1 MIKEQ
6 LTLTVSNNQLELVTS
21 RVLIDADGTFTYY
34 RWGDVDYLKPF
45 KQTVDGKKLDLTN
58 VKTIYFAPKCS
69 IPRDKAKPFLEEKK
83 IKTVRDR
90 ATADVIIASIDS
102 VESGIRK
109 DHMYYV
115 ETSDMIPFIN
125 GFLRG
130 ADKQGLTD
138 IINNYKGNYVILDK
152 ALVEP
157 FYINNHNNPTKVKN
171 YNNSGPRL
179 TGGSFNSGS
188 LQGSWVSTVTDDYFL
203 DAKNFSNVYSQ
214 EEFNNLIGDTV
225 IDRDAFESLQTMLK
239 SMDKDNHLVAMTIMA
254 GCNYEK
260 SFVYLALLLEQF
272 GGNTIYNQKYRTS
285 VAFKSLLNW
294 LGYSKY
300 RWDKDAI
307 LDVSIEK
314 GLLTQELLDT
324 VKASILE
331 ESRTFSSNYEVVDI
345 RLTAEMQVKV
355 DKLLNKQDDRFPSGG
370 ELLQEE
376 VSL

>member
-6 LTLTVSNNQLELVTS
+6 LTLTVINNQLEFVTS
-21 RVLIDADGTFTYY
+21 NVLVDADGTFTYH
-34 RWGDVDYLKPF
+34 RWNDANYLKPF
-45 KQTVDGKKLDLTN
+45 KQSVEGKKLDLTN

-83 IKTVRDR
+83 IKTVRDK
-90 ATADVIIASIDS
+90 ATADIIIACTDS
-102 VESGIRK
+102 VESSIRK
-109 DHMYYV
+109 DHLYYA
-115 ETSDMIPFIN
+115 ETSDMISFIN
-125 GFLRG
+125 GFLQG
-130 ADKQGLTD
+130 VDKQRLTD
-138 IINNYKGNYVILDK
+138 IINNYKGKYVIINK

-157 FYINNHNNPTKVKN
+157 FYINNHSNPTNIRHHTN
-171 YNNSGPRL
+171 YGSRL
-179 TGGSFNSGS
+179 TGASFISGS
-188 LQGSWVSTVTDDYFL
+188 LQGSWISTVTDDYFL

-260 SFVYLALLLEQF
+260 SFVYLALLLEEF
-272 GGNTIYNQKYRTS
+272 GSNTIYNQKYRTS

-355 DKLLNKQDDRFPSGG
+355 DKLLKKQDDRFPSGG
-370 ELLQEE
+370 ELLQQE

>member
-34 RWGDVDYLKPF
+34 RWGDIDYLKPF

-90 ATADVIIASIDS
+90 ATADVVIASIES

-115 ETSDMIPFIN
+115 DTSDMIPFIN

-130 ADKQGLTD
+130 ADKQRLTD
-138 IINNYKGNYVILDK
+138 IINNFTGNKVIIEKD
-152 ALVEP
+152 LVEP
-157 FYINNHNNPTKVKN
+157 FYINNHSNPTKLGGS
-171 YNNSGPRL
+171 YPQSRL
-179 TGGSFNSGS
+179 TGASFISGS
-188 LQGSWVSTVTDDYFL
+188 LQGSWISTVTDDYFL
-203 DAKNFSNVYSQ
+203 DPKNFTNVYSQ

-285 VAFKSLLNW
+285 VGFKSLLNW
-294 LGYSKY
+294 IGYSKY

-307 LDVSIEK
+307 LDVSIDK

-324 VKASILE
+324 IKASILD

>member
-6 LTLTVSNNQLELVTS
+6 LTLTVINNQLELVTS
-21 RVLIDADGTFTYY
+21 NVLIDADGTFTYH
-34 RWGDVDYLKPF
+34 RWGDQDYLKPF
-45 KQTVDGKKLDLTN
+45 KQTVAGKKLDLTN
-58 VKTIYFAPKCS
+58 VKTIYFASKCS

-83 IKTVRDR
+83 IKIVRDKNI
-90 ATADVIIASIDS
+90 ADVIIACTDS

-109 DHMYYV
+109 DHTHYV
-115 ETSDMIPFIN
+115 EKADMIPFIN

-130 ADKQGLTD
+130 ADKQRLID
-138 IINNYKGNYVILDK
+138 IINNFTGNNVIINK
-152 ALVEP
+152 ALVES
-157 FYINNHNNPTKVKN
+157 FYINNHSNPAKTKG
-171 YNNSGPRL
+171 YNNRSHLGGMSFYSG
-179 TGGSFNSGS
+179 NMY
-188 LQGSWVSTVTDDYFL
+188 GSWISTVTDDYFL

-225 IDRDAFESLQTMLK
+225 IDRDAFESIRTMLK

-260 SFVYLALLLEQF
+260 SFVYLALLLEEF
-272 GGNTIYNQKYRTS
+272 GSNAIYNHKYRNS
-285 VAFKSLLNW
+285 VAFKSLTNW
-294 LGYSKY
+294 LGYNKY
-300 RWDKDAI
+300 RWDKDTI

-324 VKASILE
+324 IKASILE
-331 ESRTFSSNYEVVDI
+331 ESRTFSSNYEVVDV
-345 RLTAEMQVKV
+345 RLKAEVQAKV

-376 VSL
+376 VSF

>member
-21 RVLIDADGTFTYY
+21 RVLADADGTFTYY
-34 RWGDVDYLKPF
+34 RWGDLDYLKPF
-45 KQTVDGKKLDLTN
+45 KQTVEGKKLDLTN

-90 ATADVIIASIDS
+90 ATADVIIAGIDS

-115 ETSDMIPFIN
+115 MKGDIIPFIH
-125 GFLRG
+125 GFIRG
-130 ADKQGLTD
+130 VDKQSLTN
-138 IINNYKGNYVILDK
+138 IINNFTGNHVIINK
-152 ALVEP
+152 SLVEP
-157 FYINNHNNPTKVKN
+157 FYINNHSNPTKNKG
-171 YNNSGPRL
+171 YHA
-179 TGGSFNSGS
+179 GSFLGGPSFISGS
-188 LQGSWVSTVTDDYFL
+188 LQGSWISTVTDDYFL
-203 DAKNFSNVYSQ
+203 DPKNFSNVYSQ

-331 ESRTFSSNYEVVDI
+331 ESRTFSNNYEVVDI

>member
-1 MIKEQ
+1 MVQEG
-6 LTLTVSNNQLELVTS
+6 VS
-21 RVLIDADGTFTYY
+21 YY
-34 RWGDVDYLKPF
+34 RWGDIDYLKPF
-45 KQTVDGKKLDLTN
+45 KQTVEGKKLDLTN

-90 ATADVIIASIDS
+90 ATADVIIAGIES

-109 DHMYYV
+109 DHLYYV
-115 ETSDMIPFIN
+115 EKIDIIPFIN
-125 GFLRG
+125 GFIRC
-130 ADKQGLTD
+130 ADKQSLTD
-138 IINNYKGNYVILDK
+138 IINNFIGNKVIIDK

-157 FYINNHNNPTKVKN
+157 FYINNHSNPTKLGGS
-171 YNNSGPRL
+171 YPQSRL
-179 TGGSFNSGS
+179 TGASFHNGS
-188 LQGSWVSTVTDDYFL
+188 LQSSWISTVTDDYFL

-239 SMDKDNHLVAMTIMA
+239 STDKDNHLVAMTIMA

-260 SFVYLALLLEQF
+260 SFVYLALLLEEF

-285 VAFKSLLNW
+285 VGFKSLLNW
-294 LGYSKY
+294 IGYSKY

-324 VKASILE
+324 VKSSILE

>member
-6 LTLTVSNNQLELVTS
+6 LTLTVINNQLELVTS
-21 RVLIDADGTFTYY
+21 NVLIDADGTFTYH
-34 RWGDVDYLKPF
+34 RWNDASYLKPF
-45 KQTVDGKKLDLTN
+45 KQSVEGKKLDLTN

-83 IKTVRDR
+83 IKTVRDK
-90 ATADVIIASIDS
+90 ATADVIIACTDS
-102 VESGIRK
+102 VESSIRK
-109 DHMYYV
+109 DHMYYAA
-115 ETSDMIPFIN
+115 TSDMIPFIN

-130 ADKQGLTD
+130 ADKQRLID
-138 IINNYKGNYVILDK
+138 IINNYTGNNVIINK

-157 FYINNHNNPTKVKN
+157 FYINNHNNPAKTSG
-171 YNNSGPRL
+171 YNNRSHLSGM
-179 TGGSFNSGS
+179 SFYSGNMS
-188 LQGSWVSTVTDDYFL
+188 GSWVSTVTDDYFL

-225 IDRDAFESLQTMLK
+225 IDRDAFESIRTMLK

-260 SFVYLALLLEQF
+260 SFVYLALLLEEF
-272 GGNTIYNQKYRTS
+272 GSNTIYNQKYRTS

-331 ESRTFSSNYEVVDI
+331 ESRTFSSNYEVVEI

>member
-6 LTLTVSNNQLELVTS
+6 LTLTVSNNQLEFVTS
-21 RVLIDADGTFTYY
+21 RVLIAADGDFAYY
-34 RWGDVDYLKPF
+34 RWGDIDYLKPF
-45 KQTVDGKKLDLTN
+45 KQTVEGKKLDLTN

-83 IKTVRDR
+83 IKTVRDK
-90 ATADVIIASIDS
+90 ATADIIIACTDS
-102 VESGIRK
+102 VESSIRK

-115 ETSDMIPFIN
+115 NKNDMIPFIN

-130 ADKQGLTD
+130 ADKQSLTD
-138 IINNYKGNYVILDK
+138 IINNYKGKNVIINK

-157 FYINNHNNPTKVKN
+157 FYINNHNNPTKT
-171 YNNSGPRL
+171 SGYHNRSIL
-179 TGGSFNSGS
+179 NGTSFYSGDMY
-188 LQGSWVSTVTDDYFL
+188 GSWISTVTDDYFL

-225 IDRDAFESLQTMLK
+225 IDRDGFESLQTMLK

-307 LDVSIEK
+307 LHVSIEK

>member
-34 RWGDVDYLKPF
+34 RWGDLDYLKPF
-45 KQTVDGKKLDLTN
+45 KQTVEGKKLDLTN

-90 ATADVIIASIDS
+90 ATADVIIASIES
-102 VESGIRK
+102 AESGIRK
-109 DHMYYV
+109 DHLYYV
-115 ETSDMIPFIN
+115 EKIDIIPFIN
-125 GFLRG
+125 GFIRG
-130 ADKQGLTD
+130 VDKQLLAG
-138 IINNYKGNYVILDK
+138 IINNFTGNKVIIDK

-157 FYINNHNNPTKVKN
+157 FYINNHNNPTKLGGS
-171 YNNSGPRL
+171 YPQSRL
-179 TGGSFNSGS
+179 TGASFHNGS
-188 LQGSWVSTVTDDYFL
+188 LQSSWVSTVTDDYFL
-203 DAKNFSNVYSQ
+203 DPKNFTNVYSQ

-285 VAFKSLLNW
+285 VGFKSLLNW
-294 LGYSKY
+294 IGYSKY

-324 VKASILE
+324 VKASILNE
-331 ESRTFSSNYEVVDI
+331 ARTFSSNYEVVDV
-345 RLTAEMQVKV
+345 RLTAEVQAKV
-355 DKLLNKQDDRFPSGG
+355 DKILNKQDDRFPSGG